1 MMELNTL
8 LQKQIAEHLTADQLN
23 DPSFKKFINEV
34 NKSYAA
40 FEVDQSQ
47 TNIAF
52 KISEKVLEKRK
63 ETENGLNTTLQL
75 LTTLFSNLHSGII
88 AEDENRK
95 VIFTN
100 QMFCDIF
107 SIPLKPD
114 QLIGM
119 DCSNAAEQTKDL
131 FKRPV
136 SYVSEINK
144 LLHFKKPAV
153 GQLLEMEDD
162 RFFERNFI
170 PIYIN
175 EEFKGCLWKYTDVTE
190 KITIEKELKKS
201 EENYRNMIEHASDII
216 YKTDHM
222 GLFIFANPVAE
233 RITGYKIDEL
243 YKMNFADLI
252 KKEYK
257 LKVVKFYLNQVR
269 KKISSTYF
277 EFPIITK
284 KGKEVWIGQSV
295 QFSLLNVNSDEFE
308 LIALAI
314 DITKQKKSES
324 ELKESNQKLTLLQN
338 LIDNSSDSIQVA
350 TEDGELFYYNKEAK
364 KRLGLSDENLN
375 RFSVTDIEESFKN
388 LEDWK
393 AHIAELKEKSVLTIE
408 GNNVNQSDGKVFPVE
423 ITARFV
429 RINDIGY
436 VIANA
441 RDITA
446 RKQTEKLL
454 KKQEEKYRNII
465 ANMNLGLIEVNLK
478 EEILY
483 VNQSF
488 CNMSGYG
495 AADLIGK
502 SAKSLFAQEE
512 NADLIESKLKLR
524 VNSISDMYQLLV
536 KDKNGRPRWWS
547 VSGAPNYDD
556 SGELIGSIGIHLD
569 ITEQKLLE
577 RDLEAAILKAELGS
591 KAKEA
596 FLANMSHEIRTPL
609 NAIIGMIRELS
620 KEELSATQKVCVE
633 NSSIASKHLLSIIN
647 NVLDISKIEAGE
659 LTIDSEHFMV
669 DQSINNIMSIM
680 SSRAE
685 EKGIYLK
692 SELSPQIQKALVGDP
707 LRLEQILLNLVGNA
721 VKFTNRGGVTIKC
734 GLLKETEV
742 EQTIKIDVSD
752 TGVGMEEQYLKSIFN
767 KFSQEDRSVSRKYGG
782 TGLGLAITFELMQLM
797 NGTIDVKSEKKVG
810 TTFSLT
816 ITLKKGDAAN
826 VKSLFK
832 SNEVINLDNI
842 RILLVEDNEINRL
855 VAQNTF
861 KYYNCVVEE
870 AVNGL
875 DALEKLKQN
884 TYDIILMDIQMPE
897 MDGLQ
902 ATQKIRHELK
912 ITTPIV
918 ALTANAFKSEIEKCK
933 QAGMN
938 DYITKPFEEMA
949 LIKLISKYTKKDTSD
964 EAIKETIIVK
974 ENDDKLYDLG
984 PLREMSRGNNEFIN
998 KMITLF
1004 IEQANMSLNQ
1014 INTAHVDN
1022 DYETVCKVAHRLKS
1036 SIDNMG
1042 IISIKKEIR
1051 ELEKLS
1057 KEPVL
1062 LPEIAALILLINSTL
1077 LKVLEHLP
1085 SEII

>member
-1 MMELNTL
+1 MELNTK
-8 LQKQIAEHLTADQLN
+8 LQKQVAEHLTEQQAN

-34 NKSYAA
+34 NKSYTA
-40 FEVDQSQ
+40 FEDDQCQ

-63 ETENGLNTTLQL
+63 ETENDLSTTLQL
-75 LTTLFSNLHSGII
+75 LTTLFSNIHSGIL

-107 SIPLKPD
+107 SIPLTPV

-119 DCSNAAEQTKDL
+119 DCSNAAEQTKEL
-131 FKRPV
+131 FKKPV

-162 RFFERNFI
+162 RFFERNFM

-190 KITIEKELKKS
+190 KIATERELKKS

-222 GLFIFANPVAE
+222 GLFIFANPIAE

-243 YKMNFADLI
+243 YKMNFTDLI
-252 KKEYK
+252 KEEYK
-257 LKVVKFYLNQVR
+257 LKAIKFYLNQVR
-269 KKISSTYF
+269 RKISSTYF

-295 QFSLLNVNSDEFE
+295 QYSLLDVRSNEYE

-314 DITKQKKSES
+314 DIT
-324 ELKESNQKLTLLQN
+324 
-338 LIDNSSDSIQVA
+338 
-350 TEDGELFYYNKEAK
+350 AK
-364 KRLGLSDENLN
+364 K
-375 RFSVTDIEESFKN
+375 
-388 LEDWK
+388 
-393 AHIAELKEKSVLTIE
+393 
-408 GNNVNQSDGKVFPVE
+408 Q
-423 ITARFV
+423 
-429 RINDIGY
+429 
-436 VIANA
+436 
-441 RDITA
+441 
-446 RKQTEKLL
+446 
-454 KKQEEKYRNII
+454 
-465 ANMNLGLIEVNLK
+465 
-478 EEILY
+478 
-483 VNQSF
+483 
-488 CNMSGYG
+488 
-495 AADLIGK
+495 
-502 SAKSLFAQEE
+502 
-512 NADLIESKLKLR
+512 
-524 VNSISDMYQLLV
+524 
-536 KDKNGRPRWWS
+536 
-547 VSGAPNYDD
+547 
-556 SGELIGSIGIHLD
+556 
-569 ITEQKLLE
+569 LE
-577 RDLEAAILKAELGS
+577 RQLEASIIKAEEAS
-591 KAKEA
+591 KAKES

-620 KEELSATQKVCVE
+620 KEELSATQKICVE

-659 LTIDSEHFMV
+659 LTLDSEHFMV

-680 SSRAE
+680 STRAE

-692 SELSPQIQKALVGDP
+692 SEISPQIHKTLVGDP

-721 VKFTNRGGVTIKC
+721 VKFTDKGGITIKC
-734 GLLKETEV
+734 EPLKETEL
-742 EQTIKIDVSD
+742 EQTIQIEVSD
-752 TGVGMEEQYLKSIFN
+752 TGVGMDEYYLKNIFK

-797 NGTIDVKSEKKVG
+797 NGTIDLKSEKKVG
-810 TTFSLT
+810 TTFSLI
-816 ITLKKGDAAN
+816 ITLKKGELVK

-832 SNEVINLDNI
+832 SNEEINLDGVK
-842 RILLVEDNEINRL
+842 ILLVEDNEINRL
-855 VAQNTF
+855 VAQNAF

-875 DALEKLKQN
+875 EALEKLKQN

-912 ITTPIV
+912 IKTPIL
-918 ALTANAFKSEIEKCK
+918 ALTANAFKSEIEKCRH
-933 QAGMN
+933 AGMN
-938 DYITKPFEEMA
+938 DYITKPFEEIE
-949 LIKLISKYTKKDTSD
+949 LIKLISKYTKKDTP
-964 EAIKETIIVK
+964 EKVIKETALVK
-974 ENDDKLYDLG
+974 ENGDKLYDLG

-1004 IEQANMSLNQ
+1004 IEQASMSLNEM
-1014 INTAHVDN
+1014 NAAHN
-1022 DYETVCKVAHRLKS
+1022 IKDYDTICKLAHRLKS
-1036 SIDNMG
+1036 SIDSMG
-1042 IISIKKEIR
+1042 ITSLKKEIR

-1062 LPEIAALILLINSTL
+1062 LSQIAALVILINSTL
-1077 LKVLEHLP
+1077 LKVLENLP

>member
-1 MMELNTL
+1 MELNST
-8 LQKQIAEHLTADQLN
+8 LQKHVTQFLTADQVN
-23 DPSFKKFINEV
+23 DPSFKEFINEV

-40 FEVDQSQ
+40 FEGDQSHV
-47 TNIAF
+47 NIAF
-52 KISEKVLEKRK
+52 KHSEKVFERTN
-63 ETENGLNTTLQL
+63 ETETELNTTLQL
-75 LTTLFSNLHSGII
+75 LTTLLSNIHSGIL

-107 SIPLKPD
+107 SIPLKPG

-119 DCSNAAEQTKDL
+119 DCSNAAEQTKEL
-131 FKRPV
+131 FKKPV

-162 RFFERNFI
+162 RFFERNFM

-190 KITIEKELKKS
+190 KIATERELKKS

-243 YKMNFADLI
+243 YKMNFSDLI

-257 LKVVKFYLNQVR
+257 LKAIKFYLNQIR

-295 QFSLLNVNSDEFE
+295 QFSMLNVNSDEFE

-364 KRLGLSDENLN
+364 KRLGLSDENLSK
-375 RFSVTDIEESFKN
+375 FSVIDIEESFKN

-393 AHIAELKEKSVLTIE
+393 AHIAELKEKNVLTIE
-408 GNNVNQSDGKVFPVE
+408 GNNVNQSDGKMFPVE

-429 RINDIGY
+429 KINDIGY

-446 RKQTEKLL
+446 RKQIEKLL

-488 CNMSGYG
+488 CNMSGYS

-502 SAKSLFAQEE
+502 NAKGLFAREE
-512 NADLIESKLKLR
+512 NSNLIESKLKLR
-524 VNSISDMYQLLV
+524 AKSISDMYQLLV

-547 VSGAPNYDD
+547 ISGAPNYDD

-569 ITEQKLLE
+569 ITDQKLLE
-577 RDLEAAILKAELGS
+577 KDLEAALLKAELGS

-620 KEELSATQKVCVE
+620 KEELSVTQKICVE
-633 NSSIASKHLLSIIN
+633 NSSIASKHLLSVIN

-659 LTIDSEHFMV
+659 LTLESEHFMV

-692 SELSPQIQKALVGDP
+692 SEFSPQIHKTLVGDP

-721 VKFTNRGGVTIKC
+721 VKFTNKGGITIKC
-734 GLLKETEV
+734 EPLKETAL
-742 EQTIKIDVSD
+742 EQTIRIEVSD
-752 TGVGMEEQYLKSIFN
+752 TGVGMDEHYLKNIFK

-797 NGTIDVKSEKKVG
+797 NGSIDVKSEKKVG
-810 TTFSLT
+810 TTFSLN
-816 ITLKKGDAAN
+816 ITLKKGEAVQ
-826 VKSLFK
+826 VKSSFK
-832 SNEVINLDNI
+832 SNEKVDLDGLK
-842 RILLVEDNEINRL
+842 ILLVEDNEINRL

-875 DALEKLKQN
+875 DALEKLKQT

-902 ATQKIRHELK
+902 ATQKIRHELNIK
-912 ITTPIV
+912 TPIL

-933 QAGMN
+933 HAGMN
-938 DYITKPFEEMA
+938 DYITKPFEEIE
-949 LIKLISKYTKKDTSD
+949 LIKLISKYTKKKTSD
-964 EAIKETIIVK
+964 KEITEIAVAK
-974 ENDDKLYDLG
+974 ENGKNLYDLG
-984 PLREMSRGNNEFIN
+984 PLKEMSRGNSEFMN

-1004 IEQANMSLNQ
+1004 IEQANISLNE
-1014 INTAHVDN
+1014 INAAHGIK
-1022 DYETVCKVAHRLKS
+1022 DYDTVCKVAHRLKS
-1036 SIDNMG
+1036 SIDSMG
-1042 IISIKKEIR
+1042 ITSLKKEIR

-1062 LPEIAALILLINSTL
+1062 LSEIAALVMLINATL
-1077 LKVLEHLP
+1077 LKVLQCLP